1 MNHTNQMI
9 LIMILS
15 GLLSSMSVW
24 ADKLSDARLSINDL
38 YMIVLMTA
46 WMVFFMSILN
56 SNYTI
61 AAISSIVIIANY
73 YAIRKQLFV
82 SKGQFYSGMIPHHSM
97 AVLMGKR
104 VLEKPDLTPG
114 DNCFIS
120 NIVKTQEAEIKQ
132 MKLFLSG
139 GKITSTNSKAS
150 EEWRETTKF

>member
-1 MNHTNQMI
+1 MNHMFQMI

-24 ADKLSDARLSINDL
+24 VDNLSDARLSINDL
-38 YMIVLMTA
+38 YMILLMTA
-46 WMVFFMSILN
+46 WMVFFMSIIHRD
-56 SNYTI
+56 YTMV
-61 AAISSIVIIANY
+61 AISSIVIIATY

-97 AVLMGKR
+97 ALLMGKR

-114 DNCFIS
+114 DKWFIG
-120 NIVKTQEAEIKQ
+120 NVVKTQEAEIKQ

-139 GKITSTNSKAS
+139 GKATS
-150 EEWRETTKF
+150 EWQETTKF

>member
-1 MNHTNQMI
+1 MFQMI

-24 ADKLSDARLSINDL
+24 VDNLSDARLSINDL
-38 YMIVLMTA
+38 YMILLMTA
-46 WMVFFMSILN
+46 WMVFFMSIIHRD
-56 SNYTI
+56 YTMV
-61 AAISSIVIIANY
+61 AISSIVIIATY

-97 AVLMGKR
+97 ALLMGKR

-114 DNCFIS
+114 DKWFIG
-120 NIVKTQEAEIKQ
+120 NVVKTQEAEIKQ

-139 GKITSTNSKAS
+139 GKATS
-150 EEWRETTKF
+150 EWQETTKF